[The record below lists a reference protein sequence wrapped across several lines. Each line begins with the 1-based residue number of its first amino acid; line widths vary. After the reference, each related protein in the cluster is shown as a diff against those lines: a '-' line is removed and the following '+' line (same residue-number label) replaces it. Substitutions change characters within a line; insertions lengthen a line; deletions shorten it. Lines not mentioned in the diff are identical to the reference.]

1 MKRPMEQA
9 TAKTNTARG
18 PAEWATRVERGPD
31 WLFVRLEAAA
41 NDAPSLTEPELADAV
56 WGMLRANQ
64 THRVVLE
71 LDSVQ
76 SLDEGL
82 IDAIVNLGTRVRK
95 EGGLIRVCGLK
106 EPNLAKLRAC
116 HRAELIPHFGSVPEA
131 VGSRR
136 TDQPR

>member
-1 MKRPMEQA
+1 MSKRPMEQPPA
-9 TAKTNTARG
+9 LTTASFA

-31 WLFVRLEAAA
+31 WLFVRLEAAGDGPTLA
-41 NDAPSLTEPELADAV
+41 EPELADAL

-71 LDSVQ
+71 LDSVE
-76 SLDEGL
+76 SLDDGL
-82 IDAIVNLGTRVRK
+82 IDAIVKLGARVQE
-95 EGGLIRVCGLK
+95 EGGLIRVCGLR

-116 HRAELIPHFGSVPEA
+116 RRAEGIPHFESVPEA

-136 TDQPR
+136 PGQRR